1 MPEPSPQEITHHRPR
16 IVERHRR
23 LIDPMLEEGL
33 LPKQI
38 WVRLIDD
45 HDITIGFR
53 LAPIV
58 YYAHE
63 WHLAKSRVVDAS
75 FPALNV

>member
-1 MPEPSPQEITHHRPR
+1 
-16 IVERHRR
+16 
-23 LIDPMLEEGL
+23 MLEEGGL

-45 HDITIGFR
+45 HDITIGFT
-53 LAPIV
+53 LTFIV
-58 YYAHE
+58 NYARE

-75 FPALNV
+75 FPSLNV